1 MLLCSQTPSEYLLG
15 GALSVF
21 VYYLRS
27 HHNWLLRELTGGWA
41 SVRIV
46 QSHGMPNG
54 VWLFKCLGVLRNG
67 APVTALMLDR
77 YGNYV
82 VQRMVEVAEGQQ
94 REQLF
99 RRLLEQLPLLRSC
112 TYGGSY
118 PIASDCALMFNTLKR
133 PIAAIM
139 TSTCHPLP

>member
-1 MLLCSQTPSEYLLG
+1 M
-15 GALSVF
+15 F
-21 VYYLRS
+21 VHYLRS
-27 HHNWLLRELTGGWA
+27 HHNWLLQELTEGWA

-46 QSHGMPNG
+46 QSHSMPNG
-54 VWLFKCLGVLRNG
+54 VWLCLSVLRNG

-112 TYGGSY
+112 TYGESY
-118 PIASDCALMFNTLKR
+118 LIGVQKNLSKPVPAF
-133 PIAAIM
+133 
-139 TSTCHPLP
+139 